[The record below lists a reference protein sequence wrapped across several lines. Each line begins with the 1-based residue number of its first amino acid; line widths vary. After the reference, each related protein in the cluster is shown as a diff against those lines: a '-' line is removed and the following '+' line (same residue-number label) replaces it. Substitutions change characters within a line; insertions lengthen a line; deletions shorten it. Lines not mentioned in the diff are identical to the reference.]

1 MSDTTLDVITIGRCS
16 VDLYGEQVGGPL
28 EDMASFA
35 KYVGGSPTNMAIGTA
50 KLGLKSAVITGVGDE
65 HLGRFVREE
74 LERHG
79 VETRG
84 VKTDPERLTALV
96 ILGIR
101 DKHTFPLIFYRED
114 CADGALTEADI
125 PEDLVARARA
135 VVVTGTH
142 FSRPN
147 LDAMSRKAI
156 RLAKA
161 QGARVGLDIDYRPV
175 LWGLTGHGL
184 GEERFVSSEA
194 VSAHLQTI
202 LPACDLIVGT
212 EEEVH
217 IAGGTTDTLA
227 AVRKIRELAPEA
239 LIVAR
244 RGRRGGVAS
253 PGPTRGDMGGGVRGR
268 GFRVEF
274 YNVRGAGAGF
284 MSGFL
289 RGWLRALPL

>member
-65 HLGRFVREE
+65 HMGRFVREE

-84 VKTDPERLTALV
+84 
-96 ILGIR
+96 
-101 DKHTFPLIFYRED
+101 RED
-114 CADGALTEADI
+114 RRRAADRARHPRHPRQAHLPADLL
-125 PEDLVARARA
+125 PRELRRQRAHRGRHRRGPGARARA

-161 QGARVGLDIDYRPV
+161 KGRRVGLDIDYRPV

-227 AVRKIRELAPEA
+227 AIRKIRELAP
-239 LIVAR
+239 R
-244 RGRRGGVAS
+244 R
-253 PGPTRGDMGGGVRGR
+253 
-268 GFRVEF
+268 
-274 YNVRGAGAGF
+274 
-284 MSGFL
+284 
-289 RGWLRALPL
+289 